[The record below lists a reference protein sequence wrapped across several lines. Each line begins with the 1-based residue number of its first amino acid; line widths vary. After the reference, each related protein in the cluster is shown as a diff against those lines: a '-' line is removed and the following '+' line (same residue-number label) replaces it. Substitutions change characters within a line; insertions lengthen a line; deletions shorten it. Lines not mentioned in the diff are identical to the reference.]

1 MMPFGMFLLSLF
13 FSMVPVDSASFLPPG
28 VFLQRT
34 VDACPCAFCSAGI
47 KTALL
52 GAAVDQADFAVNI
65 LPPTEDPI
73 EIQRVFCSKQ
83 IPSGGRPLMLRWA
96 QEIDA
101 VLQAG

>member
-1 MMPFGMFLLSLF
+1 M
-13 FSMVPVDSASFLPPG
+13 DSASFLPPG

-34 VDACPCAFCSAGI
+34 VAACPCAFCSAGI

-73 EIQRVFCSKQ
+73 EIRRVF
-83 IPSGGRPLMLRWA
+83 
-96 QEIDA
+96 
-101 VLQAG
+101 LQQANTKWGSASRVALGPGN